1 MHDELERITRKWQSL
16 NGKEQEMSGNSTR
29 SDAATLNLIPAQGHG
44 RRFLERKRCMLAAL
58 EAVIERGITS
68 GNSVQGTCVTTL
80 EERIE
85 ERWNV
90 SAAIAVNSGSSAL
103 RLAFESLR
111 IEAGREVLVPALTFI
126 STAYAVSDAGLVPVF
141 VDVDPQTLTIDPMAA
156 QAAMTKRT
164 AAMVPVHLHGQM
176 AEMLTL
182 LDLADTNGLYVVEDA
197 AQAHGATYTCSSSP
211 SSSHAYFAG
220 SMGDLGCFSLNGV
233 KNMGGLGDGGMVT
246 VSARLLARDRAV
258 ADRLR
263 GLRDLGRV
271 SGARYIHDEWGMRAR
286 MDEFTALECLLE
298 LNELDTWNARRREV
312 AARYSA
318 ALANAV
324 VQAPV
329 TAPGRSHVFFNYAAR
344 SPSVGVREQFERCLR
359 SAGIEVAEAY
369 TLVSDQ
375 RPYRTGRLP
384 CRVEALE
391 MARAAANLITHIP
404 LYPELEEEEIE
415 RIVTAL
421 QRFSADEF
429 GTVYAAP
436 LGCLASKEEYR
447 HGRVSS

>member
-1 MHDELERITRKWQSL
+1 MLIFKKEKDIV
-16 NGKEQEMSGNSTR
+16 GKSTP
-29 SDAATLNLIPAQGHG
+29 SDAAMLNIIPAQGHG
-44 RRFLERKRCMLAAL
+44 RRFVERKRPMLAAL

-68 GNSVQGTCVTTL
+68 GKYVQGSCVATL

-85 ERWNV
+85 EQWDV

-103 RLAFESLR
+103 RLAFEALR
-111 IEAGREVLVPALTFI
+111 LEAGREVIVPALTFI

-141 VDVDPQTLTIDPMAA
+141 VDVDPQTLTMDPFAA
-156 QAAMTKRT
+156 QAAMTDKT
-164 AAMVPVHLHGQM
+164 VAIVPVHLHGQM
-176 AEMLTL
+176 AEMLSL
-182 LDLADTNGLYVVEDA
+182 LDLADTYGLYVIEDA
-197 AQAHGATYTCSSSP
+197 AQAHGATYTCSSS
-211 SSSHAYFAG
+211 SSDGTCYAG
-220 SMGDLGCFSLNGV
+220 SMGDLGCFSLNGG

-263 GLRDLGRV
+263 GLRDLGRL

-298 LNELDTWNARRREV
+298 LPELDAWNARRRSI
-312 AARYSA
+312 AARYSE
-318 ALANAV
+318 ALAHSV

-329 TAPGRSHVFFNYAAR
+329 TAPGRSHVFFNYAVR
-344 SPSVGVREQFERCLR
+344 SPSLEVREQFERCLR
-359 SAGIEVAEAY
+359 AAGIEMTEAY

-375 RPYRTGRLP
+375 QPYRTGRLS

-391 MARAAANLITHIP
+391 VARAVTGLITHIP

-421 QRFSADEF
+421 QRFSADEC
-429 GTVYAAP
+429 GTVDAAP
-436 LGCLASKEEYR
+436 LRYR
-447 HGRVSS
+447 SS

>member
-1 MHDELERITRKWQSL
+1 MV
-16 NGKEQEMSGNSTR
+16 GKSTT
-29 SDAATLNLIPAQGHG
+29 SNAAIVNLIPAQGHG
-44 RRFLERKRCMLAAL
+44 RRFVERKRPMLAAL
-58 EAVIERGITS
+58 EAVIERGVTS
-68 GNSVQGTCVTTL
+68 GKYVQGSCVAAL

-90 SAAIAVNSGSSAL
+90 SAGIAVNSGSSAL
-103 RLAFESLR
+103 RLAFEALR
-111 IEAGREVLVPALTFI
+111 IEAGREVLVPTLTFI

-141 VDVDPQTLTIDPMAA
+141 VDVDPQTLTIDPRAV
-156 QAAMTKRT
+156 QAAMTKK
-164 AAMVPVHLHGQM
+164 AAAVVPVHLHGQM
-176 AEMLTL
+176 AEMLSL
-182 LDLADTNGLYVVEDA
+182 LDLADTYGLFVVEDA
-197 AQAHGATYTCSSSP
+197 AQAHGATYACSSS
-211 SSSHAYFAG
+211 SSDGTYYAG

-263 GLRDLGRV
+263 GLRDLGRL
-271 SGARYIHDEWGMRAR
+271 SGARYIHDNWGMRAR

-298 LNELDTWNARRREV
+298 LHELDAWNTRRRAI

-318 ALANAV
+318 ALAHSV

-391 MARAAANLITHIP
+391 VAREVADLITYLP

-415 RIVTAL
+415 RVAAAL
-421 QRFSADEF
+421 QGF
-429 GTVYAAP
+429 GAEECGTMGAAP
-436 LGCLASKEEYR
+436 LGYR
-447 HGRVSS
+447 SS